1 MQSSCSA
8 HRPCTQ
14 HAMPHRPVCAQHSIN
29 ATDRLCA
36 LYVCDTGMNDVYIDP
51 NLPWARDGANRLLGE
66 YKRRNL
72 PPYYGFAS
80 ECGPHS
86 KRMEASRRQR
96 EINGTSVKK
105 AITALENSLELSVF
119 KKPVPSTHG
128 QKRHEPA
135 PGYKQPTLFE
145 RLLWKLFRKPL
156 SAGRPTTLAE

>member
-51 NLPWARDGANRLLGE
+51 NLPWARDGANRLLDE

-105 AITALENSLELSVF
+105 AITAL
-119 KKPVPSTHG
+119 
-128 QKRHEPA
+128 
-135 PGYKQPTLFE
+135 
-145 RLLWKLFRKPL
+145 
-156 SAGRPTTLAE
+156 